1 MSALQKGVV
10 WRKTNFRN
18 EINRDTETEIGHRES
33 HKKVRDRDIGRFR
46 DQKREGGH
54 SNRDRKTEIVVKIQ
68 RQKDQRKQKDTKT
81 EK

>member
-54 SNRDRKTEIVVKIQ
+54 SNRDRKTEAECLENIEAK
-68 RQKDQRKQKDTKT
+68 
-81 EK
+81 